1 MVPSLAP
8 RQAEGL
14 RDWQGGERAGQIGE
28 GAGRIRLLERARI
41 SFRSAI
47 SGSRRLLVALPLC
60 PDRRTDSA
68 DALEI
73 VVFTRAT
80 ATLVEQGAAS
90 RCLGG

>member
-8 RQAEGL
+8 PRAEDL
-14 RDWQGGERAGQIGE
+14 PDWQGGERAGQIGE

-47 SGSRRLLVALPLC
+47 SGSRRLLAPLPLRL
-60 PDRRTDSA
+60 DRRTDSA

-73 VVFTRAT
+73 LVFTRAT

-90 RCLGG
+90 RCHGG